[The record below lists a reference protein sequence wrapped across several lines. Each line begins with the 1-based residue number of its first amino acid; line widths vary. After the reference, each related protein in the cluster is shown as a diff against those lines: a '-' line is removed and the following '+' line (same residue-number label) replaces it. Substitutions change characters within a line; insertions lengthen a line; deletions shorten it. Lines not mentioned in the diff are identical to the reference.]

1 MSATSDATLFTGFVE
16 DVADRLRQALIAR
29 YGPDAG
35 DEATSEAL
43 AYAWEN
49 WDRIIEM
56 GNPVGYLFRVGQ
68 SRAWRQLRRR
78 PFPFAPLRPQSW
90 DAWFEPK
97 LADALDSLSLKQRSA
112 VVLVH
117 GFGWTVTEVA
127 EIWGVSF
134 STVKTHLDRA
144 MTRLRRKLG
153 VVL

>member
-1 MSATSDATLFTGFVE
+1 MSAASDAAMFTGFVE
-16 DVADRLRQALIAR
+16 DVADPLRQALIAR
-29 YGPDAG
+29 YGPDVG

-56 GNPVGYLFRVGQ
+56 GNPVGYLYRVGQ
-68 SRAWRQLRRR
+68 SRAWRHLRRR
-78 PFPFAPLRPQSW
+78 PPPFAPSRPHSW

-97 LADALDSLSLKQRSA
+97 LEGALDSLSSKQRSA

-153 VVL
+153 VGL